1 MNLIIVRDE
10 DYTEAKI
17 VKLMGRRF
25 KHIKKVHRAKKG
37 DILKVGKLNGKMG
50 TGKVLELGEEF
61 VKLKLNLTENPPK
74 AMPVKLILAMPRP
87 KVFKR
92 LLQMI
97 TTLGI
102 KEVYLIGCWKV
113 EKSFFDT
120 PNLQEEKIEEQLI
133 LGLEQSKDTILPK
146 IIIKKLFKPFIEDDL
161 SKIIEG
167 TEALVA
173 HPYVNTEKIVESKK
187 GLEWK
192 TLVIGPEGGFIPY
205 EVEKLEEI
213 GFKRFSIGER
223 ILKVES
229 AVPFILGRITSS

>member
-10 DYTEAKI
+10 DYIEENK
-17 VKLMGRRF
+17 VKLTGRRY

-37 DILKVGKLNGKMG
+37 DVLKVGKLNGKI
-50 TGKVLELGEEF
+50 GKGIVLEISEDF
-61 VKLKLNLTENPPK
+61 VEMELNLSENPPK
-74 AMPVKLILAMPRP
+74 PMSVKLILAMPRP

-102 KEVYLIGCWKV
+102 KEIYLIGCWKV

-120 PNLQEEKIEEQLI
+120 PNLLEEKIEEQLI
-133 LGLEQSKDTILPK
+133 LGLEQAKDTVLPK
-146 IIIKKLFKPFIEDDL
+146 VIIKKLFKPFVEDEL

-173 HPYVNTEKIVESKK
+173 HPYVNKEDIVEPKK

-213 GFKRFSIGER
+213 GFERFSIGER

-229 AVPFILGRITSS
+229 AVPFILGRITS

>member
-10 DYTEAKI
+10 DYTKKDI
-17 VKLMGRRF
+17 VKLEGRRF
-25 KHIKKVHRAKKG
+25 KHIRKVHRAKKG
-37 DILKVGKLNGKMG
+37 DVLKIGELNGKIG
-50 TGKVLELGEEF
+50 TGTVLELGEDF
-61 VKLKLNLTENPPK
+61 VEIELNLTKKPPK
-74 AMPVKLILAMPRP
+74 PMPVKLILAMPRP

-102 KEVYLIGCWKV
+102 KEIYLLGCWKV

-120 PNLQEEKIEEQLI
+120 PNLLKEKIEEQLI
-133 LGLEQSKDTILPK
+133 LGLEQAKDTVLPK
-146 IIIKKLFKPFIEDDL
+146 IVIKKLFKPFIEDEL
-161 SKIIEG
+161 SKIIEE

-173 HPYVNTEKIVESKK
+173 HPYLNKEDIVDPKK

-229 AVPFILGRITSS
+229 AVPFILGRITS